1 MEEKSYKFKLK
12 MKTIAFLRGINVS
25 GKRLLPM
32 AELKQLLTKLGATE
46 IVTYIQSG
54 NVVFTQPKSKTK
66 AITPEKLSLA
76 IQQQFSFD
84 VPIAMRNS
92 DQLQALTNNA
102 KVKKLIAHQGDDSK
116 LHVTFLSPQQ
126 TIQQLEVL
134 NTTDAG
140 EDTWVE
146 AEGEIVLNCPNGYGN
161 TKLTN
166 TLIERKLKVQA
177 TTRNWKTVNEMIR
190 LAQ

>member
-1 MEEKSYKFKLK
+1 
-12 MKTIAFLRGINVS
+12 MKTIAFLRGIKVS

-92 DQLQALTNNA
+92 DQLQALITNS

>member
-1 MEEKSYKFKLK
+1 

-32 AELKQLLTKLGATE
+32 AELKQLLTRIGATE
-46 IVTYIQSG
+46 ISTYIQSG
-54 NVVFTQPKSKTK
+54 NVVFAQPVSQSK

-76 IQQQFSFD
+76 IQEQFNFD
-84 VPIAMRNS
+84 VPIVMRNA
-92 DQLQALTNNA
+92 DQLRNLIANA
-102 KVKKLIAHQGDDSK
+102 SVKKLIALQGDDSK
-116 LHVTFLSPQQ
+116 LHVTFLSPKPS
-126 TIQQLEVL
+126 TQQLQVL
-134 NTTDAG
+134 NTRDAG
-140 EDTWVE
+140 DDSWVE

-177 TTRNWKTVNEMIR
+177 TTRNWKTVNEMIS
-190 LAQ
+190 LATTH